1 MHAISI
7 PELKTFLEHVAI
19 RSREPVFV
27 WGQPGVGKSQA
38 IEQLVADLHVWPD
51 WLLKINP
58 RLRKL
63 ACRGRLVDIRLSQYD
78 SVDLRGFPG
87 VVNDLTVWHAPSTLP
102 FKGNPNFSEDE
113 LTVVFLDEANAASPA
128 VSAVCYQLV
137 NEHRIGE
144 HELMDN
150 VLVIAAGN
158 REGDRGVTNR
168 QPLPLANR
176 FTHIEVGVDVDAW
189 CDHAQQIG
197 LPPVAIAFYQ
207 FRKDLLSTFDPSKPD
222 KSFSTPRTAVKAWNY
237 YADDRMP
244 VNVKQAAM
252 AGAIGNGP
260 ATEAW
265 AFLDVWKDVLD
276 YMPRI
281 LKEPETIELPTE
293 ASMTYAITVS
303 ISGNMNTE
311 NIRAYYKF
319 LTRLTPEFVVLAFQL
334 ATKRDKTLY
343 DTPTFTQYART
354 YKVIF

>member
-1 MHAISI
+1 
-7 PELKTFLEHVAI
+7 
-19 RSREPVFV
+19 
-27 WGQPGVGKSQA
+27 
-38 IEQLVADLHVWPD
+38 
-51 WLLKINP
+51 
-58 RLRKL
+58 
-63 ACRGRLVDIRLSQYD
+63 
-78 SVDLRGFPG
+78 
-87 VVNDLTVWHAPSTLP
+87 
-102 FKGNPNFSEDE
+102 
-113 LTVVFLDEANAASPA
+113 
-128 VSAVCYQLV
+128 
-137 NEHRIGE
+137 
-144 HELMDN
+144 
-150 VLVIAAGN
+150 
-158 REGDRGVTNR
+158 
-168 QPLPLANR
+168 
-176 FTHIEVGVDVDAW
+176 
-189 CDHAQQIG
+189 
-197 LPPVAIAFYQ
+197 
-207 FRKDLLSTFDPSKPD
+207 
-222 KSFSTPRTAVKAWNY
+222 
-237 YADDRMP
+237 MP